1 MTQQR
6 ETGAELAI
14 PHILPFLAESI
25 ISLGGTRAE
34 GIFRTTGDL
43 DSIGEMKARIDR
55 GEYHLVRT
63 KSRPEWR
70 MSAKEFRAK

>member
-43 DSIGEMKARIDR
+43 DSIGEMKARLDR
-55 GEYHLVRT
+55 GEYHLVRI
-63 KSRPEWR
+63 KSRSEWR
-70 MSAKEFRAK
+70 MSVKEFRAK